1 MTTENVVVSTTGTAN
16 TEPIQPNTGDATGTN
31 SGGESGKAEAQTSQT
46 SKTYTEADI
55 EKIVTERLQRDRRLR
70 EDASNKAIAAAER
83 KAAEEQGKFQELYQ
97 RTMAELET
105 ERQQRRATEL
115 TLLKREVGA
124 KFGLPAALV
133 DRLQGDDEDA
143 IAADA
148 KALSAALPKAPAPN
162 INSAAGAP
170 VAAKSAM
177 ADEMIREKAA
187 RYGVSPE
194 LFKQN
199 YRPIG
204 GQ

>member
-1 MTTENVVVSTTGTAN
+1 M
-16 TEPIQPNTGDATGTN
+16 QPVN
-31 SGGESGKAEAQTSQT
+31 
-46 SKTYTEADI
+46 
-55 EKIVTERLQRDRRLR
+55 
-70 EDASNKAIAAAER
+70 
-83 KAAEEQGKFQELYQ
+83 
-97 RTMAELET
+97 
-105 ERQQRRATEL
+105 QRRATEL

-124 KFGLPAALV
+124 RFGLPAALV

-148 KALSAALPKAPAPN
+148 KALAAALPKAPAPN

-170 VAAKSAM
+170 VATKQAM

>member
-1 MTTENVVVSTTGTAN
+1 MEETPVTAVTAETQPTTATPEQTT
-16 TEPIQPNTGDATGTN
+16 PDATGQ
-31 SGGESGKAEAQTSQT
+31 KAERSFTQAEV
-46 SKTYTEADI
+46 EAMI
-55 EKIVTERLQRDRRLR
+55 RDRLAG
-70 EDASNKAIAAAER
+70 ASRKAEEAAKKATEAAER